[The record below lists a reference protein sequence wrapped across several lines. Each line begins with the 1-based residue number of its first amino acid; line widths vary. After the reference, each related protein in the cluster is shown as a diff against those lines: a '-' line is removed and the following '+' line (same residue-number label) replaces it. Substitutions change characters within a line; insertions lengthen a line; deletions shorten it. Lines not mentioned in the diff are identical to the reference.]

1 MKKIPI
7 WLGAFFAI
15 VLCCQSM
22 QAQAVAFDPEEG
34 YKNLNIRF
42 YEDEKPDEGFYVN
55 ASARYILETVKAPS
69 MGSTYGEWSVMDLL
83 RGMYTGYDYVEH
95 IPSTYFT
102 QYKSRID
109 KYVKGV
115 NCQLDASKST
125 EWSRLSLTMTA
136 LGYPLSNINGCNFID
151 QLSQSYAFSY
161 RQGINGPIWELIAM
175 DTGNYD
181 FLTKPSVYTAGD
193 INTKGRL
200 IDYIL
205 KHETEAG
212 GWTLFG
218 TEADP
223 DITGMALQA
232 LAPYYLS
239 ESRYKAT
246 NATKSYTEF
255 KKYVERGVQKLS
267 TLQYENGG
275 YNAWGNVNAESTVQ
289 VIVALTALNIDP
301 KAKQV
306 TLPTLKKTVSFNQ
319 QGATRDG
326 VYTDNMV
333 DALLTFFAPGSG
345 SSPEVGG
352 FKHVTAGYD
361 GGGGSGSSVNAMAT
375 DQALYGLIAYDR
387 FVQRKNR
394 LYDMTDM
401 KDGQYKSM
409 KAKTYTVTFKNG
421 DATETATY
429 APYAIVDLAT
439 PFANSHVIAWTTSE
453 DDAKTTQYTTSEKL
467 VMPKENI
474 TLYAKTDVKSYEIT
488 YELDGGTVQQA
499 PTTFND
505 MESTALPT
513 AANVQKAGYQFAG
526 WYTTPDFSSNAV
538 TTIPKNT
545 TTPQTFY
552 AKWIAQDAVSIE
564 LTTLIQQLPTRITMQ
579 DIEFVKNARAMYNSL
594 TKEEQATIL
603 NVGKLLDAEQQV
615 ITLQNEANTDDS
627 EKVTNDAVSVMYIIQ
642 QLPLT
647 VTLQTQS
654 DIENARAAYNSLS
667 IAQKR
672 QVTNYALLVR
682 SEKQYTTLTAKEVD
696 AANAKRVTQQI
707 AALPAVKNVKLTSKE
722 TIAAARVAYDTLLF
736 SQQELVTNYNKLLQ
750 VEVQL
755 QKLEKANRLTV
766 SAVKNTHKVVTGH
779 TTANQLV
786 KVYRGKTLLGSK
798 KAGPTGDYK
807 VSIAKQKADLTLKVV
822 AGKYSKSVV
831 VKTSKTLKKPTVS
844 ATKVTTVTGK
854 STKGYRVEVYNGTK
868 RIGTA
873 TVNKKNAF
881 TVKIVKQKKKQKLKI
896 RVIDSMNNKSG
907 YKMIQVK

>member
-1 MKKIPI
+1 M
-7 WLGAFFAI
+7 
-15 VLCCQSM
+15 
-22 QAQAVAFDPEEG
+22 
-34 YKNLNIRF
+34 
-42 YEDEKPDEGFYVN
+42 
-55 ASARYILETVKAPS
+55 
-69 MGSTYGEWSVMDLL
+69 
-83 RGMYTGYDYVEH
+83 
-95 IPSTYFT
+95 
-102 QYKSRID
+102 
-109 KYVKGV
+109 
-115 NCQLDASKST
+115 
-125 EWSRLSLTMTA
+125 
-136 LGYPLSNINGCNFID
+136 
-151 QLSQSYAFSY
+151 
-161 RQGINGPIWELIAM
+161 
-175 DTGNYD
+175 
-181 FLTKPSVYTAGD
+181 
-193 INTKGRL
+193 
-200 IDYIL
+200 
-205 KHETEAG
+205 
-212 GWTLFG
+212 
-218 TEADP
+218 
-223 DITGMALQA
+223 
-232 LAPYYLS
+232 
-239 ESRYKAT
+239 
-246 NATKSYTEF
+246 
-255 KKYVERGVQKLS
+255 
-267 TLQYENGG
+267 QYENGG

-306 TLPTLKKTVSFNQ
+306 ALPTLKKTASFNQ
-319 QGATRDG
+319 QGAMRDG

-333 DALLTFFAPGSG
+333 DALLTFFAAGSG

-401 KDGQYKSM
+401 KNGQYKSM

-429 APYAIVDLAT
+429 APYAIINLAT
-439 PFANSHVIAWTTSE
+439 PFSNDDVIAWTTN
-453 DDAKTTQYTTSEKL
+453 DTGTQTTQYTTSEKL

-474 TLYAKTDVKSYEIT
+474 TLYAKTDAKTYHIT

-499 PTTFND
+499 PTTFKD
-505 MESTALPT
+505 IDSTALPT

-526 WYTTPDFSSNAV
+526 WYTTADFSTSAV
-538 TTIPKNT
+538 TVIPKNT
-545 TTPQTFY
+545 TSNQTFY
-552 AKWIAQDAVSIE
+552 AKWVAQDAVSKE
-564 LTTLIQQLPTRITMQ
+564 LMDLIQQLPTRITMK

-594 TKEEQATIL
+594 TTEEKATIS

-615 ITLQNEANTDDS
+615 IILQNTTNTDDP
-627 EKVTNDAVSVMYIIQ
+627 EKVTNDAVSVVYMIQ

-654 DIENARAAYNSLS
+654 DIEKARAAYNSLS

-672 QVTNYALLVR
+672 LVSNYALLVR
-682 SEKQYTTLTAKEVD
+682 SEKQYTALTAKEVD
-696 AANAKRVTQQI
+696 AAVAKRVVQQI
-707 AALPAVKNVKLTSKE
+707 AGLPAVKNVKLTSKE
-722 TIAAARVAYDTLLF
+722 AIASARVAYDTMLF

-750 VEVQL
+750 AELQL
-755 QKLEKANRLTV
+755 QKLEVANRLTV
-766 SAVKNTHKVVTGH
+766 NSVKNTHKVVTGH

-807 VSIAKQKADLTLKVV
+807 VSIAKQKADVTLKVV

-854 STKGYRVEVYNGTK
+854 STKGYKVEVYNGTK

-873 TVNKKNAF
+873 TVSKKNTF